1 MAHQTVRTWDDD
13 LVPSAAG
20 RTDRPSP
27 DCPVETALEAI
38 AGRWTTLVLR
48 DLMHGPQTYS
58 ALRAALPQ
66 ISDKVLTE
74 RLTALRERGLVA
86 RSAQAGFPTRV
97 TYELTEAGRRL
108 RPLLVELYRTGE
120 RLRR

>member
-1 MAHQTVRTWDDD
+1 MAHQTVRTWDES

-27 DCPVETALEAI
+27 DCPVETALAAI

-48 DLMHGPQTYS
+48 DLMAGPQSYS

-74 RLTALRERGLVA
+74 RLAVLRARGLVH
-86 RSAQAGFPTRV
+86 RSAEPGFPTRV
-97 TYELTEAGRRL
+97 TYELTDAGRAL